1 MPSALAALPAEQL
14 ESPIDIEHASY
25 FLSTIDLHRGNVPG
39 LARWRKLLF
48 IATAR
53 GAADAAQ
60 YFDLPR
66 DRTIL
71 MGSRVEV

>member
-1 MPSALAALPAEQL
+1 MLRPEEL
-14 ESPIDIEHASY
+14 EIPLELENASY

-48 IATAR
+48 IATAS

-60 YFDLPR
+60 YFNLPR

>member
-1 MPSALAALPAEQL
+1 M
-14 ESPIDIEHASY
+14 
-25 FLSTIDLHRGNVPG
+25 IDLHRGNVPG
-39 LARWRKLLF
+39 LARWRKPLF
-48 IATAR
+48 LATAR
-53 GAADAAQ
+53 RAADAAQ